1 MYKKEARYSWCD
13 RSAQKEHRWSSLAI
27 SGTAIRAFQASYSSR
42 RMSRCNKCLTN
53 IDQTFNSIAPLK
65 RLTCEIIRNT
75 RVLSQPISLQW
86 NRSLN
91 VGNLRHIWERNPQR
105 ARSSKYECSTRCQT
119 LILNQQIIK
128 VNESLSSINQKILM
142 RVTWDGH
149 HRSTVFKEHLWF

>member
-1 MYKKEARYSWCD
+1 MLSNIFHSYF
-13 RSAQKEHRWSSLAI
+13 
-27 SGTAIRAFQASYSSR
+27 AFQRKMTLCIIQVKEGCLDVTSVWPIMIKLLIQPLLWKGSR
-42 RMSRCNKCLTN
+42 ARSLG
-53 IDQTFNSIAPLK
+53 
-65 RLTCEIIRNT
+65 T

-149 HRSTVFKEHLWF
+149 HRSTVFKEHLRC